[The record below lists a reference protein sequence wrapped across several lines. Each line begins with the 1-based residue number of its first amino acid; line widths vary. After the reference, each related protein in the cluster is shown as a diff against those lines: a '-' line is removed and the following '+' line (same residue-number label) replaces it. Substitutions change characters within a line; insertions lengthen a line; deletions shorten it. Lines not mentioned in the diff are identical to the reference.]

1 MSDAVNGICREEF
14 PGGTIIT
21 IRDASLPVVRW
32 VAAAPGGAA
41 LDSEGKS
48 GALSMTMDLML
59 RGTQEKSRQI
69 FSEKLE
75 GLGSSLTALG
85 GNEMAFLRGLSLKRN
100 LNETLGLMREAVLEP
115 AFDETEFE
123 TLRDETIDDIVSIP
137 DDDGG
142 LCGVFW
148 RRALYGEHP
157 LARMPSGEIQ
167 EILNL
172 KIEDVQAMHR
182 RVFLEG
188 RLLWVFSGDLTPQD
202 ARAAVESVYSLET
215 PREYLQAATQEI
227 TVRQKPHIVV
237 VDKPERVQVQL
248 RAGHM
253 VVDGQHPDVDAL
265 WLGSTAFGGT
275 FTSPLT
281 HEVREVRGWSYFA
294 ATEFRRQRK
303 NPSPMV
309 MHTAPALSD
318 MVDCLKLK
326 WELFTGLSE
335 GNLEHS
341 DIERARQY
349 ILGRYPL
356 SIATASDRMVPA
368 LYLELLG
375 KPAHDIYALPRRVEK
390 LEAEV
395 VSEAMQKHL
404 DPSRLLV
411 VMVATA
417 KDVVDGL
424 RESFPDATIE
434 VRDYREGLT
443 RPA

>member
-1 MSDAVNGICREEF
+1 MSESVNGICREEF
-14 PGGTIIT
+14 AGGTIIT
-21 IRDASLPVVRW
+21 IRDASLPVVRR
-32 VAAAPGGAA
+32 VAATPGGSA
-41 LDSEGKS
+41 LDPEGKS

-59 RGTQEKSRQI
+59 RGTQTKSRKV
-69 FSEKLE
+69 FSETLE

-85 GNEMAFLRGLSLKRN
+85 GNEMALLRGLSLKRN
-100 LNETLGLMREAVLEP
+100 LNETLDLMREVVMEP

-157 LARMPSGEIQ
+157 LARMPSGEIT
-167 EILNL
+167 ELLNL
-172 KIEDVQAMHR
+172 ELADITEMHR
-182 RVFLEG
+182 QIFGEG
-188 RLLWVFSGDLTPQD
+188 RLLWVFSGDLTPEES
-202 ARAAVESVYSLET
+202 RTAVESIYSLDK
-215 PREYLQAATQEI
+215 PREYLKTPTQEI
-227 TVRQKPHIVV
+227 ELRGHPHIVV
-237 VDKPERVQVQL
+237 VGKPERVQVQL

-309 MHTAPALSD
+309 MHTAPAQTD

-335 GNLEHS
+335 GKLEHS

-390 LEAEV
+390 LEAQV
-395 VSEAMQKHL
+395 VSEAMHKHL

>member
-1 MSDAVNGICREEF
+1 MSEAVNGICREEF
-14 PGGTIIT
+14 AGGTIIT

-32 VAAAPGGAA
+32 VAAAPGGSSA
-41 LDSEGKS
+41 DPQGKS
-48 GALSMTMDLML
+48 GVLSMTMDLML
-59 RGTQEKSRQI
+59 RGTQSKSRKV
-69 FSEKLE
+69 FSEELE
-75 GLGSSLTALG
+75 GLGSSLSALG
-85 GNEMAFLRGLSLKRN
+85 GNEIAMVRGLSLKRN
-100 LNETLGLMREAVLEP
+100 LNATLNLMREALLEP
-115 AFDETEFE
+115 AFDPTEFE

-148 RRALYGEHP
+148 RRALYGSHP
-157 LARMPSGEIQ
+157 LSRMPSGEIE

-172 KIEDVQAMHR
+172 NLDDVRKTHR
-182 RVFLEG
+182 AVFLEG
-188 RLLWVFSGDLTPQD
+188 RLLWVFSGDVTPEQS
-202 ARAAVESVYSLET
+202 RAAVESIYSLET
-215 PREYLQAATQEI
+215 PREYQKIASQEI
-227 TVRQKPHIVV
+227 GGREAPHIVV
-237 VDKPERVQVQL
+237 VDKPDRVQVQL

-253 VVDGQHPDVDAL
+253 VLDGQHPDVDAL

-303 NPSPMV
+303 NPSPLV
-309 MHTAPALSD
+309 MHTAPAQADL
-318 MVDCLKLK
+318 VDCLKLK
-326 WELFTGLSE
+326 WELFAGLADGKLDHE
-335 GNLEHS
+335 

-390 LEAEV
+390 LEAPV
-395 VSEAMQKHL
+395 VSEIMQRHL
-404 DPSRLLV
+404 DPSQLLV

-424 RESFPDATIE
+424 RSAFADATIE